1 MLVPVPLRY
10 RARTPAKFKNRCGF
24 IALAAAVRWASNIY
38 IIGGIGTA
46 AVNVIIIIT
55 NTADASCYDV
65 DAVDDVVVVVVWRR
79 NTFWA
84 LLGLAVLLRF

>member
-24 IALAAAVRWASNIY
+24 IALAAAVRRTGNIN
-38 IIGGIGTA
+38 IIGGIGTTA
-46 AVNVIIIIT
+46 MNVIIIT
-55 NTADASCYDV
+55 NTTDASCYDV
-65 DAVDDVVVVVVWRR
+65 DAVDDVVVVWRR